1 MENPVTLHTFQ
12 NNNVLCNQC
21 FIDTLCIKEKKK
33 IRQGKAL
40 VSLFPVD
47 LFQHRERCVWNAD
60 VAGSVGVRVVCLS
73 LLLGGE
79 DGVSVFL
86 TYIKQYKKNNQSFN

>member
-21 FIDTLCIKEKKK
+21 FIDTLFIKEKKK
-33 IRQGKAL
+33 SGKVKL
-40 VSLFPVD
+40 WFLYS
-47 LFQHRERCVWNAD
+47 QWICSSTERCVWNAD